1 MEGDRGEGGEGYH
14 PHPALSR
21 QGRGKASDMEKAKLL
36 IAEDEKTQRD
46 LLEGFLKKEGF
57 SVEAVANGREALR
70 MLESNFFDLALIDY
84 KMPELDGLQTLR
96 EIRKLYPDFPVVMM
110 TAYGTVETAVAS
122 MKEGALDYLTKP
134 IDLDELL
141 LMLEKVIERSTLI
154 RENKELRIQLQDRY
168 RFANI
173 VYGSSVMEEVMGLV
187 ARVAPSQA
195 TVLIRGESG
204 TGKELIA
211 DAIHYASP
219 RSQNPLV
226 KVSCA
231 AIPETLLESELFG
244 HEKGAFTGATQRRI
258 GRFEEAN
265 GGSIFLDEIGDL
277 SPSTQVKLL
286 RVLQEK
292 EFQRLGSNLNLKTDV
307 RVIAATHRNL
317 EEAIQ
322 KEVFRQDLYY
332 RLNVISI
339 SLPPLRE
346 RREDISLLIDHFLKK
361 YSEVNQKSISD
372 ISKEARALLLRY
384 PYPGNVR
391 EMENLMERAVILCRG
406 EMITTQDLPF
416 HLREEKSETLWESS
430 EKQKSLPESL
440 EEIERDSILRAL
452 HQHQGVQ
459 TKAAES
465 LGISE
470 RVLRY
475 KMKKYGIRQ

>member
-1 MEGDRGEGGEGYH
+1 
-14 PHPALSR
+14 
-21 QGRGKASDMEKAKLL
+21 MEKAKIL
-36 IAEDEKTQRD
+36 IAEDEKAQRD

-57 SVEAVANGREALR
+57 SVGTASNGRQAIEKIGGA
-70 MLESNFFDLALIDY
+70 FFDIAFLDY

-96 EIRKLYPDFPVVMM
+96 EIRKRFPDLPVVMM

-141 LMLEKVIERSTLI
+141 LIIQKVLERSTLI
-154 RENKELRIQLQDRY
+154 RENRDLKARLQERY
-168 RFANI
+168 TFQNI
-173 VYGSSVMEEVMGLV
+173 IYGSLKMEEVMGLI

-211 DAIHYASP
+211 NAIHYASA
-219 RSQNPLV
+219 RSEKPFV
-226 KVSCA
+226 KMSCS

-244 HEKGAFTGATQRRI
+244 HEKGAFTGAIQKRI
-258 GRFEEAN
+258 GRFEEADS
-265 GGSIFLDEIGDL
+265 GTLFLDEIGEL

-286 RVLQEK
+286 RILQEK

-307 RVIAATHRNL
+307 RIITATHRNL
-317 EEAIQ
+317 EEAMR
-322 KEVFRQDLYY
+322 KGLFREDLYY

-339 SLPPLRE
+339 HLPPLRE
-346 RREDISLLIDHFLKK
+346 RKEDIPLLIDHFLKK
-361 YSEVNQKSISD
+361 YSELNQKKIQD
-372 ISKEARALLLRY
+372 LSKEARILLLRHS
-384 PYPGNVR
+384 YPGNVR
-391 EMENLMERAVILCRG
+391 ELENLIERAVVLCRG
-406 EMITTQDLPF
+406 EVITTQDLPF
-416 HLREEKSETLWESS
+416 HLQEGPS
-430 EKQKSLPESL
+430 EKQWEVSGKTKTLPDSL
-440 EEIERDSILRAL
+440 EEIERDLIVKAL

-459 TKAAES
+459 TRAAES

-475 KMKKYGIRQ
+475 KIKKYGIRQ

>member
-1 MEGDRGEGGEGYH
+1 
-14 PHPALSR
+14 
-21 QGRGKASDMEKAKLL
+21 MEKARIL

-57 SVEAVANGREALR
+57 SVETASSGRQALEKIEAAYI
-70 MLESNFFDLALIDY
+70 DIALLDY

-96 EIRKLYPDFPVVMM
+96 EIRKRFPDLPVVMM

-141 LMLEKVIERSTLI
+141 LIIGKVLERSALI
-154 RENKELRIQLQDRY
+154 RENRELKARIQERY
-168 RFANI
+168 TFQNI
-173 VYGSSVMEEVMGLV
+173 ISSSPQMVEVMGLV

-211 DAIHYASP
+211 NAIHLAST
-219 RSQNPLV
+219 RSEKPFV
-226 KVSCA
+226 KVNCA

-244 HEKGAFTGATQRRI
+244 HEKGAFTGAIQKRI
-258 GRFEEAN
+258 GRFEEAD
-265 GGSIFLDEIGDL
+265 GGTLFLDEIGDL

-292 EFQRLGSNLNLKTDV
+292 EFQRLGSNINLKTDV
-307 RVIAATHRNL
+307 RIIAATHRNL
-317 EEAIQ
+317 EEALQ
-322 KEVFRQDLYY
+322 KGLFREDLYY
-332 RLNVISI
+332 RLNVVSI
-339 SLPPLRE
+339 FLPPLRE
-346 RREDISLLIDHFLKK
+346 RKEDIPFLINHFLKK
-361 YSEVNQKSISD
+361 YSEMNQKKIES
-372 ISKEARALLLRY
+372 ISKEAHALLLRY
-384 PYPGNVR
+384 AYPGNVR
-391 EMENLMERAVILCRG
+391 ELENLIERAVVLCRG
-406 EMITTQDLPF
+406 EVITTQDLPF
-416 HLREEKSETLWESS
+416 HVREETS
-430 EKQKSLPESL
+430 EKQWEISGRGKTLPESL
-440 EEIERDSILRAL
+440 EEIERDLIVRAL

-459 TKAAES
+459 TRAAES

-475 KMKKYGIRQ
+475 KMRKYGIRQ

>member
-1 MEGDRGEGGEGYH
+1 MDKPRI
-14 PHPALSR
+14 
-21 QGRGKASDMEKAKLL
+21 L

-57 SVEAVANGREALR
+57 SVEAVASGREALHR
-70 MLESNFFDLALIDY
+70 LEGDFFDIALIDY
-84 KMPELDGLQTLR
+84 KMPVLDGLQTLR
-96 EIRKLYPDFPVVMM
+96 EIRKLYPDLPVVMI

-141 LMLEKVIERSTLI
+141 LILQKVIERSSLI
-154 RENKELRIQLQDRY
+154 QENKALKAQLQERY
-168 RFANI
+168 TFQNI
-173 VYGSSVMEEVMGLV
+173 VYGSPKMEEVMGLV

-211 DAIHYASP
+211 NAIHYASP
-219 RSQNPLV
+219 RSGKPLV
-226 KVSCA
+226 KVSCS

-244 HEKGAFTGATQRRI
+244 HEKGAFTGATQTRI
-258 GRFEEAN
+258 GRFEEADA
-265 GGSIFLDEIGDL
+265 GTIFLDEIGDL

-286 RVLQEK
+286 RILQEK
-292 EFQRLGSNLNLKTDV
+292 EFQRLGSNTNLKTDV
-307 RVIAATHRNL
+307 RVITATHRNL
-317 EEAIQ
+317 EEAIKQ
-322 KEVFRQDLYY
+322 GHFREDLYY

-339 SLPPLRE
+339 PLPPLRE
-346 RREDISLLIDHFLKK
+346 RREDIPFLVDYFLKK
-361 YSEVNQKSISD
+361 YSKENQKQISD

-384 PYPGNVR
+384 SYPGNVR
-391 EMENLMERAVILCRG
+391 ELENLIERAVVLCRG
-406 EMITTQDLPF
+406 EIIRTQDLPY
-416 HLREEKSETLWESS
+416 HLREGRSEIEFSKK
-430 EKQKSLPESL
+430 EKSLPESL
-440 EEIERDSILRAL
+440 EEIERDLILKAL

-459 TKAAES
+459 TRAAES

-475 KMKKYGIRQ
+475 KIRKYGIHF

>member
-1 MEGDRGEGGEGYH
+1 
-14 PHPALSR
+14 
-21 QGRGKASDMEKAKLL
+21 MEKAKIL

-57 SVEAVANGREALR
+57 SVGTASNGRQAIEKIGGA
-70 MLESNFFDLALIDY
+70 FFDIAFLDY

-96 EIRKLYPDFPVVMM
+96 EIRKRFPDLPVVMM

-141 LMLEKVIERSTLI
+141 LIIQKVLERSTLI
-154 RENKELRIQLQDRY
+154 RENRDLKARLQERY
-168 RFANI
+168 TFQNI
-173 VYGSSVMEEVMGLV
+173 IYGSLKMEEVMGLI

-211 DAIHYASP
+211 NAIHYASA
-219 RSQNPLV
+219 RSEKPFV
-226 KVSCA
+226 KMSCS

-244 HEKGAFTGATQRRI
+244 HEKGAFTGAIQKRI
-258 GRFEEAN
+258 GRFEEAD
-265 GGSIFLDEIGDL
+265 GGTLFLDEIGEL
-277 SPSTQVKLL
+277 SPGTQVKLL
-286 RVLQEK
+286 RVLQER
-292 EFQRLGSNLNLKTDV
+292 EFQRLGSNLNLRTDV
-307 RVIAATHRNL
+307 RIITATHRNL
-317 EEAIQ
+317 EEAMR
-322 KEVFRQDLYY
+322 KGPFREDLYY

-339 SLPPLRE
+339 HLPPLRE
-346 RREDISLLIDHFLKK
+346 RREDIPLLIDHFLKK
-361 YSEVNQKSISD
+361 YSEINQKKIQD
-372 ISKEARALLLRY
+372 LSKEARTLLSRH

-391 EMENLMERAVILCRG
+391 ELENLIERAVVLCRG
-406 EMITTQDLPF
+406 EVITTQDLPF
-416 HLREEKSETLWESS
+416 HLQEGPS
-430 EKQKSLPESL
+430 EKQWEVSGKTKTLPDSL
-440 EEIERDSILRAL
+440 EEIERDLIVKAL

-459 TKAAES
+459 TRAAES